1 MAIPKKGTL
10 ERILFDKI
18 EENGGEGVTCY
29 DLRGTGIDESNID
42 EVIENIK
49 SGKFEPEDD
58 GALGADGGCFAAAM
72 ESVRRSGGF
81 PVKKMGSCDNWKG
94 RGDHG

>member
-29 DLRGTGIDESNID
+29 DLRDTGIDEGNID

-49 SGKFEPEDD
+49 S
-58 GALGADGGCFAAAM
+58 
-72 ESVRRSGGF
+72 
-81 PVKKMGSCDNWKG
+81 VKKVLQGTAAIAANG
-94 RGDHG
+94 RVDRNVRKRG

>member
-29 DLRGTGIDESNID
+29 DLRDTGIDEGNID

-49 SGKFEPEDD
+49 SGSFDPEDD
-58 GALGADGGCFAAAM
+58 GDLG
-72 ESVRRSGGF
+72 S
-81 PVKKMGSCDNWKG
+81 DNQ
-94 RGDHG
+94 

>member
-10 ERILFDKI
+10 ERILCDKI

-29 DLRGTGIDESNID
+29 DLRGTGIDEINID

-58 GALGADGGCFAAAM
+58 GVLSDGNG
-72 ESVRRSGGF
+72 
-81 PVKKMGSCDNWKG
+81 
-94 RGDHG
+94 